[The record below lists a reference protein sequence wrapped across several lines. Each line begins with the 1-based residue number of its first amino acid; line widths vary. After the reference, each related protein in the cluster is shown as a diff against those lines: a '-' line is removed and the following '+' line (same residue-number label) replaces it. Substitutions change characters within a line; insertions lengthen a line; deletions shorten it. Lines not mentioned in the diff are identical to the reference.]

1 MRAAAIV
8 VLCLG
13 LAIAFGCGGC
23 GGGGKPDAPDGPGPD
38 AEGPVKPGPG
48 PKPAPRPPQPHPGPR
63 PAPRPGPRTLTVY
76 TSAGCAPCA
85 RLKAALVADPVL
97 LAELRSRWTL
107 HVLEDPEAARAA
119 GVSAYPTLVAH
130 TPDGELGRKVGYQGG
145 RELANWLRSLGPQE
159 EAGDQ
164 P

>member
-13 LAIAFGCGGC
+13 LAIALGCGGC
-23 GGGGKPDAPDGPGPD
+23 GGGGKPDAPGGPGPD
-38 AEGPVKPGPG
+38 AEGPVKPG

-97 LAELRSRWTL
+97 LAELRARWTL

-119 GVSAYPTLVAH
+119 GVSAYPTIVAH
-130 TPDGELGRKVGYQGG
+130 TPEGELGRKVGYQGG

-164 P
+164 R